1 MRGYSISRNVRMYV
15 RTYVHTKRIAY
26 SCMASNG
33 VRRNAVLPL
42 QMHLQL
48 AAAAHASYLVL
59 CAIPYLHVAIIAQS
73 FVIAQ

>member
-1 MRGYSISRNVRMYV
+1 MVSS
-15 RTYVHTKRIAY
+15 
-26 SCMASNG
+26 G

-48 AAAAHASYLVL
+48 AAAAHASYVVL
-59 CAIPYLHVAIIAQS
+59 CVSPYLYVAIIAQS